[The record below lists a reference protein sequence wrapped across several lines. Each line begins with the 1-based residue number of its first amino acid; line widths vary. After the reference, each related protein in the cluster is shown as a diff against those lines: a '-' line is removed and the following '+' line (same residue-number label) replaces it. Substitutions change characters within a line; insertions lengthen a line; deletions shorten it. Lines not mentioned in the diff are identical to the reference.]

1 MFEWDKKKSLELKKK
16 HGFSFE
22 EVVKAIEE
30 DFVIIDSPNRARS
43 QKAFLTFVAGYP
55 VIVPFERRGELFRL
69 ITAWPDRRY
78 K

>member
-1 MFEWDKKKSLELKKK
+1 MFEWDKKKSLELKKR

-22 EVVKAIEE
+22 EIIEALEE
-30 DFVIIDSPNRARS
+30 DFVIMEAPNKSRI
-43 QKAFLTFVAGYP
+43 QKVFLTFVNEYP
-55 VIVPFERRGELFRL
+55 VIVPFEKRGTTYRL